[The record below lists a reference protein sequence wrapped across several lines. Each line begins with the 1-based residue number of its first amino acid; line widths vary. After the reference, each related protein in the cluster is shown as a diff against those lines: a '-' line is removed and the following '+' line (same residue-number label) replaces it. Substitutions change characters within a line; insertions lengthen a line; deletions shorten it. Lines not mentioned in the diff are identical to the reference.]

1 MARIIIVG
9 DGPGGLSAA
18 LFLAK
23 ANQDVTVFG
32 MDRTG
37 MNYAHLHNY
46 LGAPDIGG
54 TALQEVARAQVQGFG
69 ARMVVEEVEQIT
81 TGADGFIV
89 HPGGECRGDYLV
101 LAEGGRPRLA
111 AVLGLEQD
119 DAGAFVVDRNGRSSM
134 DRVYVVGR
142 ATRPAR
148 AQAIISA
155 GDGAAAALDILSIE
169 AGRDIRDWDTPPETG
184 G

>member
-1 MARIIIVG
+1 MASIIIVG

-23 ANQDVTVFG
+23 AGQEVTVFG

-46 LGAPDIGG
+46 LGVPDIGG
-54 TALQEVARAQVQGFG
+54 REFQQVARAQVEGFG
-69 ARMVVEEVEQIT
+69 ARIVAEHVESVT
-81 TGADGFIV
+81 ADGEGLEV
-89 HPGGECRGDYLV
+89 GAGDESRADYAI
-101 LAEGGRPRLA
+101 LAEGGNPRLA
-111 AVLGLEQD
+111 AELGLERD
-119 DAGAFVVDRNGRSSM
+119 GSGAFVVDRNGRSSLE
-134 DRVYVVGR
+134 RVYVVGR

-155 GDGAAAALDILSIE
+155 GQGAAAALDILSAE
-169 AGRDIRDWDTPPETG
+169 AGRDVQDWDTPPKG
-184 G
+184 DA